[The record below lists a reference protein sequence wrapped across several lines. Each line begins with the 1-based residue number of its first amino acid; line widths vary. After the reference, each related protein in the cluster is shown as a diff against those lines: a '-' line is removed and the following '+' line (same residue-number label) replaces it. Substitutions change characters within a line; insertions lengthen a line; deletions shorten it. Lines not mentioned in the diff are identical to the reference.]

1 MIERLWMQI
10 LRFPEATRFLGNALM
25 GVSLT
30 MALFGWRAHK
40 ILGLFDRRF
49 GRVGLGAPQSL
60 AEMYPGLP
68 TWWIPESP
76 IGFTL
81 VGLTFIIGVLVS
93 WLGKS
98 ALKQMR

>member
-1 MIERLWMQI
+1 MIEWLWMQI
-10 LRFPEATRFLGNALM
+10 LRFPEAVRFVGHALM
-25 GVSLT
+25 GASFT

-40 ILGLFDRRF
+40 ILGLLDRRF
-49 GRVGLGAPQSL
+49 GRVGLEAPQSL

-81 VGLTFIIGVLVS
+81 VCFMFFIGTLTA
-93 WLGKS
+93 WLGKT
-98 ALKQMR
+98 ALKQTR